1 MWLIY
6 WVCSTMSCIVVDNW
20 HAKQMPYHTP
30 DLSSPASRIASY
42 LLVDHETFIFSHP
55 SLPASGDILILTNIK
70 ILSRF
75 PGQEPDILPRSY
87 FIWKDLNF
95 SSRSIKAHFIK
106 GFHFYHLFCVPVSP
120 KGWCFYWLQTS
131 VFNSTLLTF
140 TNELLWS
147 HGWFSPQNSFKEIS
161 RDPWRAHYFRPRLN
175 LVQKP
180 D

>member
-1 MWLIY
+1 
-6 WVCSTMSCIVVDNW
+6 
-20 HAKQMPYHTP
+20 MPNKCHIILP
-30 DLSSPASRIASY
+30 IFQVQRPA
-42 LLVDHETFIFSHP
+42 LPHIFSSIRKH
-55 SLPASGDILILTNIK
+55 LYLVIPASGDILILTNIK

-75 PGQEPDILPRSY
+75 PGQEPDIFPRSY
-87 FIWKDLNF
+87 LIWKDLNF

-106 GFHFYHLFCVPVSP
+106 GFHFYHFFVFLSLQKVDVSID
-120 KGWCFYWLQTS
+120 FRLQS
-131 VFNSTLLTF
+131 SIVHLLLTF

-175 LVQKP
+175 FFHEP